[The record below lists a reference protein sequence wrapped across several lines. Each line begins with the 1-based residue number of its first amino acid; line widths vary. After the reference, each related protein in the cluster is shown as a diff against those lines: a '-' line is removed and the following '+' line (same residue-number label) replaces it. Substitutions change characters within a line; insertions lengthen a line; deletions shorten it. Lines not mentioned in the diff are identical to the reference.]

1 MKKKLFAA
9 ILALGMALSMSGCQQ
24 GMTKNFGGS
33 MTLELEPNQK
43 LEMITWKDD
52 SLWYLTRTMILQR
65 LTLFSSLPS
74 SGCLKEP

>member
-43 LEMITWKDD
+43 LDRK
-52 SLWYLTRTMILQR
+52 SVV
-65 LTLFSSLPS
+65 
-74 SGCLKEP
+74 